1 VIVNRLPFALALIVP
16 LTFVACG
23 GEGLTLPAEGEPAH
37 IAVRSGSGQTA
48 RVNETLDLPLVVVV
62 TDTRDRPVA
71 EAEVVITFNDGAE
84 GGVAD
89 PATVRT
95 NSAGEATS
103 VLKLG
108 TRQGEVFGK
117 VAVPVP
123 DGVTPVEA
131 SFTATSLPADAAEIR
146 MVSGNEQNG
155 TVGSPL
161 QFPLVVEVID
171 QFGNPIAGREIQWV
185 AEGGGSVSAASTI
198 TEANGHASVIRILG
212 PTAGP
217 QTTLASTAGQL
228 IGSPVTFTHTAT
240 AGGADQIVKL
250 QGDGQNA
257 SPGTTLPIALV
268 VQVLDAARNPIADRP
283 VTWVIGAGGGSVS
296 SGEARTDA
304 EGKVS
309 TQWTLG
315 PGLGEN
321 TVNAV
326 VSGVGTATFIATAGA
341 GAPSA
346 ANSDVSAS
354 PGTITAGTG
363 SSTITVTVRDGSNNP
378 VSGTT
383 VTVAS
388 SGTGNTITPGSAVTG
403 ASGVVTFTFSST
415 VAEAKTITATA
426 SGVTISDQATITVQ
440 RVASITQIENDD
452 PDPSVVGEA
461 VRVDFT
467 VTGSGGTPTGQVTV
481 TADGGPE
488 TCSASVA
495 EGFCTINFASP
506 GTNRRLTASYEGDAR
521 FAPSM
526 DRENHRVNTVPTPN
540 SAPAAAFEFSCSDL
554 TCDFTDNSTDTDGDV
569 VAWSWNF
576 GDPASGPANTS
587 AAQFPTHTFSA
598 AGTYTVTL
606 RVVDNDGATGDASR
620 QVTVTAAPPPNQPPS
635 AQPDG
640 YATPGA
646 GQALTVVAPGVLVND
661 TDPDGNSLTAQNAS
675 DPQFGSVSLSSDGG
689 FTYTPDPGTTS
700 TSDTFT
706 YEAFDGTVGSQATV
720 TITITP

>member
-1 VIVNRLPFALALIVP
+1 MIANRLPFAFALIVP
-16 LTFVACG
+16 LSFAACG

-48 RVNETLDLPLVVVV
+48 RVNETLDLPLLVVV

-71 EAEVVITFNDGAE
+71 DAQVVITFNDGPA

-89 PATVRT
+89 PDTVTT
-95 NSAGEATS
+95 NLAGEATS

-131 SFTATSLPADAAEIR
+131 TFTATSLPADAAEIR

-185 AEGGGSVSAASTI
+185 AEGGGSVTAASSV

-250 QGDGQNA
+250 EGDGQNA
-257 SPGTTLPIALV
+257 NPGTTLPIALV
-268 VQVLDAARNPIADRP
+268 VQVLDAAGNPIADRP

-296 SGEARTDA
+296 PGEARTDA

-315 PGLGEN
+315 ASLGEN

-326 VSGVGTATFIATAGA
+326 VSGVGTATFTATAGA

-346 ANSDVSAS
+346 ENSGVSAS
-354 PGTITAGTG
+354 PGTITAGSG

-383 VTVAS
+383 VSVAS

-403 ASGVVTFTFSST
+403 ANGVVTFTFSST

-440 RVASITQIENDD
+440 RTASLTEITSDD
-452 PDPSVVGEA
+452 PDPSVAGQPITVE
-461 VRVDFT
+461 FT
-467 VTGSGGTPTGQVTV
+467 VQGAGGTPTGDVVVTMSGGSESC
-481 TADGGPE
+481 TGQLTDGSGSCILTPLAPG
-488 TCSASVA
+488 S
-495 EGFCTINFASP
+495 
-506 GTNRRLTASYEGDAR
+506 GTNNRRVITATYQGDAR
-521 FAPSM
+521 FSPDA
-526 DRENHRVNTVPTPN
+526 DTDNHRVDAVPTPN
-540 SAPAAAFEFSCSDL
+540 TPPSAAFEFSCTDL
-554 TCDFTDNSTDTDGDV
+554 ECDFTDNSTDTDGDV

-576 GDPASGPANTS
+576 GDGGTS
-587 AAQFPTHTFSA
+587 NAQFPSHTYAA
-598 AGTYTVTL
+598 AGSYTVTL
-606 RVVDNDGATGDASR
+606 TVTDDDGAQDSEVRT
-620 QVTVTAAPPPNQPPS
+620 VTVTAPAQNQPPS
-635 AQPDG
+635 AQPDA
-640 YATPGA
+640 YSTPGT
-646 GQALTVVAPGVLVND
+646 GQSVSVPAPGVLLND
-661 TDPDGNSLTAQNAS
+661 TDPDGTPLSARNAS
-675 DPQFGSVSLSSDGG
+675 DPALGSVLLNSDGS
-689 FTYTPDPGTTS
+689 FTYTPDLGATGT
-700 TSDTFT
+700 DTFT
-706 YEAFDGTVGSQATV
+706 YEAFDGAAASQGTV
-720 TITITP
+720 TITINP